1 MESQEGGSRSRF
13 TAWCKNVACPLPL
26 PSWWYCTFLMKAGL
40 RVSQEIKS
48 CSINSMKAF
57 RACTR
62 ISPVLEQQK
71 ANRETVN
78 KHSQKNHRDDA
89 SRDRRRRRQRAANN
103 VSLFPEKI
111 PDNRNRRYRTMLWK
125 SQLRSC
131 LFKYRRL
138 NALILARA
146 GLCPFSLLLSYSVEP
161 VSPCYQTVINIRTAA
176 NVLCT
181 FATSRV
187 LIFF

>member
-1 MESQEGGSRSRF
+1 
-13 TAWCKNVACPLPL
+13 
-26 PSWWYCTFLMKAGL
+26 
-40 RVSQEIKS
+40 
-48 CSINSMKAF
+48 MKAF

-111 PDNRNRRYRTMLWK
+111 PDNRNRRYRTML
-125 SQLRSC
+125 
-131 LFKYRRL
+131 
-138 NALILARA
+138 
-146 GLCPFSLLLSYSVEP
+146 
-161 VSPCYQTVINIRTAA
+161 
-176 NVLCT
+176 
-181 FATSRV
+181 
-187 LIFF
+187 